1 MSVPLRSPAR
11 PPGTDAIEELVGGLG
26 SQGIE
31 LDHDAT
37 ADLDRT
43 DPASCAVS
51 RWAASGAMWL
61 SGWPDQ
67 PPQWPAGD
75 VAGRLGA
82 ATELV
87 RGLARRFG
95 ADLRVDPGRLL
106 TQRASVRG
114 LERGGD
120 TSAGGSCRLVR
131 TADGW
136 VAINLARR
144 TDLDLLP
151 AWTEGSIA
159 PGRPTTGP
167 DDDRVHPAIWD
178 RIGAFAGNRSGR
190 ELTARAQLLGIPVGL
205 LGPDRTADQLPW
217 SIHRRGEASTSLPP
231 RPLVV
236 DFSALWSG
244 PLCAHLLGRSGM
256 TVVKVEDLGRPD
268 GARRGDPQLFQQ
280 LHAGHQRMALDFA
293 GPGDRRTLRALVDSA
308 DVVIEASRPRAL
320 SALGFDPGTFLGARP
335 GRAWVSI
342 TGYGRAG
349 PRSNW
354 VAFGD
359 DAAVAGGLVGASG
372 TTAPVFCADAVA
384 DPVTGVYAAVA
395 ALASMASGGGHLV
408 DCSMQSSSAF
418 VNAGGTCA
426 GEHRM
431 EGSGSAWRV
440 FHADRS
446 EVVRPPGRPP
456 TAGVSMGGARDGRP

>member
-1 MSVPLRSPAR
+1 MSGPLRSPAR
-11 PPGTDAIEELVGGLG
+11 PPVAGAIEELVGGLG
-26 SQGIE
+26 AQGIE
-31 LDHDAT
+31 LDPEAT
-37 ADLDRT
+37 AELDRT

-61 SGWPDQ
+61 TGRPDG
-67 PPQWPAGD
+67 PPQWPDGD

-87 RGLARRFG
+87 RGLARGWG
-95 ADLRVDPGRLL
+95 ADLRVDPGLLL
-106 TQRASVRG
+106 TQRASARG
-114 LERGGD
+114 LDRGGA

-131 TADGW
+131 TADGRIA
-136 VAINLARR
+136 VNLARR

-151 AWTEGSIA
+151 AWTEGIVGQSGTA
-159 PGRPTTGP
+159 GS
-167 DDDRVHPAIWD
+167 DDVPVDPALWD
-178 RIGAFAGNRSGR
+178 RIGAFAGSRSGR
-190 ELTARAQLLGIPVGL
+190 ELTARAQLLGLPVGR
-205 LGPDRTADQLPW
+205 LGPEGIADPLPW
-217 SIHRRGEASTSLPP
+217 SIHRGGEASPSLPP

-268 GARRGDPQLFQQ
+268 GARRGDPWLFEQ
-280 LHAGHQRMALDFA
+280 LHAGHQQVTFA
-293 GPGDRRTLRALVDSA
+293 FARPGDRRDLRALVDSA

-320 SALGFDPGTFLGARP
+320 AALGLDPGTFLGSRP
-335 GRAWVSI
+335 GRTWVSI

-359 DAAVAGGLVGASG
+359 DAAVAGGLVGSSG
-372 TTAPVFCADAVA
+372 PTGPVFCADAVA
-384 DPVTGVYAAVA
+384 DPVTGVYAAVG

-408 DCSMQSSSAF
+408 DCSMQASSAF
-418 VNAGGTCA
+418 VNAGGACE

-431 EGSGSAWRV
+431 EGSGPAWRV

-446 EVVRPPGRPP
+446 EVVRPPGLAP
-456 TAGVSMGGARDGRP
+456 TVGVSTGGARDSGP